1 MYSYDFIY
9 TPPEIIAQEVK
20 REFDRPK
27 ATGTGVP
34 ANKKLRSK
42 LLMVHLAVL
51 TSPIW
56 AGLGLL
62 VLTKMFLGF

>member
-1 MYSYDFIY
+1 MYPYDFIY

-20 REFDRPK
+20 KEFDRPRPI
-27 ATGTGVP
+27 GTGVP

-42 LLMVHLAVL
+42 LLMVELAVL

-56 AGLGLL
+56 GGLGLL